1 MQPHTVK
8 QPLDNVGRF
17 NIRRVSERT
26 FFSLVLPFCVC
37 LLGSWCFGG
46 VVSAEGPLIGAG
58 DRVALIGGTLI
69 ESLQSRGD
77 CEALVILRQPALR
90 VPFRNL
96 GWSGDDIDGI
106 ARRVFGAQPDGY
118 ARLIQDVAKAE
129 PTVVVLGYG
138 FAESS
143 NGIGDVERFEAGLR
157 RQIVDFSER
166 SIRVILMQPFELP
179 GVKASGYD
187 EAVRRCRDVVA
198 TVAEERKLPV
208 IDPWPAIAPIG
219 IEAFDAAGLRLSRAG
234 QRAVGAALAAG
245 LLGEPVGTVMAAAND
260 PKYGVLSDKIA
271 EKNAL
276 FFHRYRPMNETYL
289 FLFRKHEQGNNAVE
303 VDQFEPL
310 VEKMESA
317 IWAQV
322 KR

>member
-1 MQPHTVK
+1 MRPRAN
-8 QPLDNVGRF
+8 DGRFNVGRLT
-17 NIRRVSERT
+17 ERT
-26 FFSLVLPFCVC
+26 IFSLVLPVFAC
-37 LLGSWCFGG
+37 LLGSLGFCG
-46 VVSAEGPLIGAG
+46 VVSAEGQLIGTG
-58 DRVALIGGTLI
+58 DRVALVGGTLI

-96 GWSGDDIDGI
+96 GWSGDDVDGI

-118 ARLIQDVAKAE
+118 ARLMQDVAKAA

-143 NGIGDVERFEAGLR
+143 NGVGDVERFEAGLR
-157 RQIVDFSER
+157 RQVSDFSDR
-166 SIRVILMQPFELP
+166 SIRVVLMQPFPMP
-179 GVKASGYD
+179 GIKASGYE
-187 EAVRRCRDVVA
+187 EAVSRCRDVVA
-198 TVAEERKLPV
+198 EVAEERKLPV

-219 IEAFDAAGLRLSRAG
+219 VEGFDGAGLRLSRAG
-234 QRAVGAALAAG
+234 QRVVGGAIAAG
-245 LLGEPVGTVMAAAND
+245 LLGESIGTVMAAANN
-260 PKYGVLSDKIA
+260 PKYVGLSDQIA

-317 IWAQV
+317 IWAQST
-322 KR
+322 R